1 MNDYQMVHLRLPHD
15 LVKGID
21 YVVSKAGTNRNEV
34 VTEAVSRYITG
45 IRMAEQI
52 RKACG
57 SLDEKDAP
65 EWADGGADWV
75 RRIREEE
82 DRGKKNWAT

>member
-1 MNDYQMVHLRLPHD
+1 MNDYQMVHLRLPLD
-15 LVKGID
+15 LVKDID
-21 YVVSKAGTNRNEV
+21 SVASKAGKSRNEV
-34 VTEAVSRYITG
+34 VMEAVARYITG
-45 IRMAEQI
+45 MRIAEQI
-52 RKACG
+52 CRACG

-75 RRIREEE
+75 RRTREEE